1 MIEKRNEHSDK
12 IQLDETLD
20 QNLNNCS
27 VHDIKI
33 IKNDE
38 IKENDSKKVDKR
50 KFYYLK
56 IFLF

>member
-20 QNLNNCS
+20 PNLNNCS
-27 VHDIKI
+27 VHDIKV

>member
-20 QNLNNCS
+20 PNLNNCS